1 MLTKHFK
8 YASFFRQHRT
18 GNSMFSLVCTCVF
31 KPHKGLLQQ
40 VPIHPVQKNP
50 IANCTFNKN
59 ESLFP
64 DKDVCMALRRNA
76 ELSRMV
82 LEAEMRKVLKIEN
95 ARLNEK
101 QKEVLK
107 VAQDPDVN
115 VIVLSGGTGK
125 MKRFFF
131 IQYMHTTEG

>member
-1 MLTKHFK
+1 
-8 YASFFRQHRT
+8 
-18 GNSMFSLVCTCVF
+18 
-31 KPHKGLLQQ
+31 
-40 VPIHPVQKNP
+40 
-50 IANCTFNKN
+50 
-59 ESLFP
+59 
-64 DKDVCMALRRNA
+64 MALRRNA

-107 VAQDPDVN
+107 LAQDPDVN

-125 MKRFFF
+125 MKRVFLSSL
-131 IQYMHTTEG
+131 

>member
-1 MLTKHFK
+1 M
-8 YASFFRQHRT
+8 
-18 GNSMFSLVCTCVF
+18 
-31 KPHKGLLQQ
+31 QQ
-40 VPIHPVQKNP
+40 VSIHPVQKNP
-50 IANCTFNKN
+50 IVNFTINKN

-107 VAQDPDVN
+107 LAQDPDVN

-125 MKRFFF
+125 MKRFFYLVYKY
-131 IQYMHTTEG
+131 ICNV